1 MMKRIRNILG
11 IVLCVAMLLSL
22 SLVFN
27 GLADTGALNGESGS
41 WSQFD
46 ETVYD
51 AVGFISDA
59 KNDKFDWPSSGT
71 VLLKENSSTYT
82 LAGSKP
88 NCIGITIPAGLKVD
102 IYKYSGGS
110 DTYTLLGHFDTTD
123 GKSVTIS
130 AGSTSGNTGNSNS
143 TASDSTSNTAK
154 KEWNDVRKT
163 FTPRVT
169 SDTYSNS
176 YIDVPETMWC
186 YNAIMSMTDGGLLA
200 GYGNGKFGPND
211 PLTRAQVSIIFT
223 RTLGNTPG
231 GNGDLLGY
239 ASYKDNAVASR
250 AFAAIWFA
258 GRLENRGG
266 TVILTDHELSLVRN
280 SGGLLYGISKDG
292 TVGDMYQPVYDCWR
306 ASLNAGKDPATYIT
320 SLDELP
326 DGDKIRQWIAE
337 NWELMGKVLLIQHG
351 EDVVT
356 EACENAILRAYNLGL
371 VGGVDSKG
379 TFDPYGN
386 LTRGQMAQICWN
398 MGWTEAGCLSYR

>member
-22 SLVFN
+22 SLVFS

-46 ETVYD
+46 KGVYD
-51 AVGFISDA
+51 VVVSSS
-59 KNDKFDWPSSGT
+59 KFKGTFEWPDSPSKVCVT
-71 VLLKENSSTYT
+71 ASATNSSYT
-82 LAGSKP
+82 IAEF
-88 NCIGITIPAGLKVD
+88 NGITIPAGMIVD
-102 IYKYSGGS
+102 IYKYNGGS

-123 GKSVTIS
+123 GKSVTVS
-130 AGSTSGNTGNSNS
+130 SSSTSGNTGNSNS
-143 TASDSTSNTAK
+143 TASGSTSSTDK
-154 KEWNDVRKT
+154 KEWNDVKKT

-169 SDTYSNS
+169 SDTYNNS

-266 TVILTDHELSLVRN
+266 KVFLTSNELSLVEN
-280 SGGLLYGISKDG
+280 SGGLIANR
-292 TVGDMYQPVYDCWR
+292 VGQVASMYQPVYDCWR

-326 DGDKIRQWIAE
+326 DGDEIRQWIAE

-398 MGWTEAGCLSYR
+398 MGWTYAGCLDYYYHN

>member
-1 MMKRIRNILG
+1 MRKIKRLLITLMTA
-11 IVLCVAMLLSL
+11 VL
-22 SLVFN
+22 LVSI
-27 GLADTGALNGESGS
+27 AAPAAYAASDGALNGESGS

-143 TASDSTSNTAK
+143 TTSGSTSSTAK
-154 KEWNDVRKT
+154 KEWNDVKKT

-266 TVILTDHELSLVRN
+266 KVFLTSNELSLVEN
-280 SGGLLYGISKDG
+280 SGGLIANR
-292 TVGDMYQPVYDCWR
+292 VGQVASMYQPVYDCWR

-326 DGDKIRQWIAE
+326 DGDEIRQWIAE
-337 NWELMGKVLLIQHG
+337 NWELMSKVLLIQHG
-351 EDVVT
+351 EDIVT

-371 VGGVDSKG
+371 IGGVDDKG

>member
-1 MMKRIRNILG
+1 MRKIKRLLITLMTA
-11 IVLCVAMLLSL
+11 VL
-22 SLVFN
+22 LVSI
-27 GLADTGALNGESGS
+27 AAPAAYAASDGALNGESGS

-143 TASDSTSNTAK
+143 TTSGSTSSTAK
-154 KEWNDVRKT
+154 KEWNDVKKT

-266 TVILTDHELSLVRN
+266 KVFLTSNELSLVEN
-280 SGGLLYGISKDG
+280 SGGLIANR
-292 TVGDMYQPVYDCWR
+292 VGQVASMYQPVYDCWR

-326 DGDKIRQWIAE
+326 DGDEIRQWIAE

-371 VGGVDSKG
+371 IGGVDDKG

>member
-1 MMKRIRNILG
+1 MRKIKRLLITLMTA
-11 IVLCVAMLLSL
+11 VL
-22 SLVFN
+22 LVSI
-27 GLADTGALNGESGS
+27 AAPAAYAASDGALNGESGS

-123 GKSVTIS
+123 GKSVTIN

-143 TASDSTSNTAK
+143 TASGSTSSTDN
-154 KEWNDVRKT
+154 KEWNDVKKT

-266 TVILTDHELSLVRN
+266 KVFLTSNELSLVEN
-280 SGGLLYGISKDG
+280 SGGLIANR
-292 TVGDMYQPVYDCWR
+292 VGQVASMYQPVYDCWR

-326 DGDKIRQWIAE
+326 DGDEIRQWIAE

>member
-1 MMKRIRNILG
+1 MRKIKRLLVTLMTA
-11 IVLCVAMLLSL
+11 VL
-22 SLVFN
+22 LVSI
-27 GLADTGALNGESGS
+27 AVPAAYAASDGALNGDSGK
-41 WSQFD
+41 WSQFN

-123 GKSVTIS
+123 GKSVTIN

-143 TASDSTSNTAK
+143 TTSGNTSSTAK

-169 SDTYSNS
+169 SDTYNNS

-266 TVILTDHELSLVRN
+266 KVFLTSNELSLVEN
-280 SGGLLYGISKDG
+280 SGGLIANR
-292 TVGDMYQPVYDCWR
+292 VGQVASMYQPVYDCWR

-326 DGDKIRQWIAE
+326 DGDEIRQWIAE

-371 VGGVDSKG
+371 IGGVDDKG
-379 TFDPYGN
+379 TFDPYGA

>member
-1 MMKRIRNILG
+1 MKKIKRLLITLMTA
-11 IVLCVAMLLSL
+11 VL
-22 SLVFN
+22 LVSI
-27 GLADTGALNGESGS
+27 AAPAAYAASDGALNGDSGK
-41 WSQFD
+41 WSQFN

-71 VLLKENSSTYT
+71 VLLKVNSSTYT

-123 GKSVTIS
+123 GKSVTIN

-143 TASDSTSNTAK
+143 TASGSTSNTAK

-200 GYGNGKFGPND
+200 GYGGGKFGPND

-266 TVILTDHELSLVRN
+266 KVFLTSNELSLVEN
-280 SGGLLYGISKDG
+280 SGGLIANR
-292 TVGDMYQPVYDCWR
+292 VGQVASMYQPVYDCWR

-320 SLDELP
+320 SLDDLS
-326 DGDKIRQWIAE
+326 DGDEIRQWIAE

-379 TFDPYGN
+379 AFAPYDN

>member
-1 MMKRIRNILG
+1 MRKIKRLLITLMTA
-11 IVLCVAMLLSL
+11 VL
-22 SLVFN
+22 LVSIAAPAAYAAN
-27 GLADTGALNGESGS
+27 DGALNGDSGK
-41 WSQFD
+41 WSQFN

-71 VLLKENSSTYT
+71 VLLKVNSSTYT

-123 GKSVTIS
+123 GKSVTIN

-143 TASDSTSNTAK
+143 TASGSTSSTDK
-154 KEWNDVRKT
+154 KEWNDVKKT

-211 PLTRAQVSIIFT
+211 PLTRAQVSIIYT
-223 RTLGNTPG
+223 RMIGNKPEG
-231 GNGDLLGY
+231 SGDSLGY
-239 ASYKDNAVASR
+239 KSYEDNTVASR

-258 GRLENRGG
+258 GLLDDYGG
-266 TVILTDHELSLVRN
+266 IVTLTPHEMSLVSDAGGMLYQRSS
-280 SGGLLYGISKDG
+280 SGRIGI
-292 TVGDMYQPVYDCWR
+292 MYQPVYDCWR

-326 DGDKIRQWIAE
+326 DGDEIRQWIAE

-379 TFDPYGN
+379 AFAPYDN

>member
-1 MMKRIRNILG
+1 MKRIRNILG

-123 GKSVTIS
+123 GKSVTIN

-143 TASDSTSNTAK
+143 TTSGSTSSTDK

-163 FTPRVT
+163 FRPRVT

-200 GYGNGKFGPND
+200 GYGGGKFGPND
-211 PLTRAQVSIIFT
+211 PLTRAQVAIIYT
-223 RTLGNTPG
+223 RTIGNTPVG
-231 GNGDLLGY
+231 SGDMLGY
-239 ASYKDNAVASR
+239 KSYEDNTVASR

-258 GRLENRGG
+258 GQLDNYGG
-266 TVILTDHELSLVRN
+266 IVTLTPHEMSLVSDAGGMLYQRSS
-280 SGGLLYGISKDG
+280 SGRIGI
-292 TVGDMYQPVYDCWR
+292 MYQPVYDCWR
-306 ASLNAGKDPATYIT
+306 ASLNAEKDPATYIT
-320 SLDELP
+320 SLDDLP
-326 DGDKIRQWIAE
+326 DGDEIRQWIAE

>member
-1 MMKRIRNILG
+1 M
-11 IVLCVAMLLSL
+11 S
-22 SLVFN
+22 
-27 GLADTGALNGESGS
+27 
-41 WSQFD
+41 
-46 ETVYD
+46 
-51 AVGFISDA
+51 
-59 KNDKFDWPSSGT
+59 
-71 VLLKENSSTYT
+71 
-82 LAGSKP
+82 
-88 NCIGITIPAGLKVD
+88 
-102 IYKYSGGS
+102 
-110 DTYTLLGHFDTTD
+110 
-123 GKSVTIS
+123 
-130 AGSTSGNTGNSNS
+130 SNS
-143 TASDSTSNTAK
+143 TTSGSTSNTAK
-154 KEWNDVRKT
+154 KEWNDVKKT

-211 PLTRAQVSIIFT
+211 PLTRAQVSIIYT

-231 GNGDLLGY
+231 GNGDMLGY

-258 GRLENRGG
+258 GQLDNYGG
-266 TVILTDHELSLVRN
+266 KVFLTSNELSLVEN
-280 SGGLLYGISKDG
+280 SGGLIANR
-292 TVGDMYQPVYDCWR
+292 VGQVASMYQPIYDCWR

-326 DGDKIRQWIAE
+326 DGDEIRQWIAE

-371 VGGVDSKG
+371 IGGVDDKG
-379 TFDPYGN
+379 TFDPYGA

-398 MGWTEAGCLSYR
+398 MGWTYAGCLDYYYHN